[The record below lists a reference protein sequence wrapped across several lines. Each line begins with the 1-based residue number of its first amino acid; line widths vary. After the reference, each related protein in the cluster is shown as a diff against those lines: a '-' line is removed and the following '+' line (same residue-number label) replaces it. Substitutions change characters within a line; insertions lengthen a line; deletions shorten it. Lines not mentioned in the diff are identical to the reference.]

1 MILEEEERRGGGG
14 RRRPQ
19 EPPTRGPSSWNVLVA
34 RSWLWRRTRLWPS
47 WPGGTRSEKDFDFS
61 GSIINEGKPPKPQT
75 RSPRGVLH
83 EGQGSCHR
91 NFNNSCMSLQ
101 LRIRFKD
108 GIAGSLGL
116 GFRVRMNAKT
126 LEECSWGWKFRN
138 PPAQAERLFL
148 HVVVCPSEVGLP
160 SASACC

>member
-1 MILEEEERRGGGG
+1 MKVSPLR
-14 RRRPQ
+14 
-19 EPPTRGPSSWNVLVA
+19 
-34 RSWLWRRTRLWPS
+34 
-47 WPGGTRSEKDFDFS
+47 
-61 GSIINEGKPPKPQT
+61 PQT

-148 HVVVCPSEVGLP
+148 TRRCVSLRSWAAFSFCMLLN
-160 SASACC
+160 